1 MRISGIKN
9 DTKKMST
16 SFANK
21 MSNCAKSV
29 WLDITWAFKTIVHN
43 SYEWWWKCCQRNTS
57 NQQKSL
63 TIYKFSFLPWNG
75 RCWPEIKLHSARL
88 AKWKIFIFHVDC
100 VFLFIKRLRAY
111 KIGRSIDK
119 GPRNTNAT
127 LCFAIYY
134 SQYDEEK
141 SIESHFLTWIEFTG
155 FFGWSISVLMWI
167 TVRLCY

>member
-1 MRISGIKN
+1 
-9 DTKKMST
+9 MST

-75 RCWPEIKLHSARL
+75 RCWPEIKQHSARL
-88 AKWKIFIFHVDC
+88 AKWKISIFHVDC
-100 VFLFIKRLRAY
+100 VFYLSSGWERTKSVAILIRGHATQMLLYALLSIIRSMMKKNRLNL
-111 KIGRSIDK
+111 IFWHGWNSLD
-119 GPRNTNAT
+119 
-127 LCFAIYY
+127 
-134 SQYDEEK
+134 
-141 SIESHFLTWIEFTG
+141 FLG
-155 FFGWSISVLMWI
+155 GQ
-167 TVRLCY
+167 